1 MCAAN
6 PQDRI
11 APPRTNRFTKWR
23 NFRSVIRLL
32 GRNHTLFS
40 TANLM
45 KLSEETRRWLI
56 PLAWLATAAIT
67 FSLGRFV
74 AFIETPPT
82 RAVTGTAATL
92 QSGSVPN
99 EEASAAVLTETT
111 EDHDS
116 PLQRLT
122 GGQPMDEWLKN
133 LLGQEDEISRM
144 QGFLRLLE
152 LLGTSEE
159 IEQAL
164 NVLLTNSS
172 GWSRSKEFSMLLQ
185 KWAQFDPVKAM
196 GFVEK
201 LKDNGTKFGGYR
213 AVLST
218 WTRRHAQEAIA
229 WAEENGKPK
238 DPDDRDGNWPMAT
251 IVDQIARTD
260 ASWALRLTEAQPVSR
275 ARGRMIESVVGQL
288 VSQRGEDLAKQAAM
302 EITDESLRT
311 AMLARLAGQ
320 LADGNPQATA
330 AWVTSLPAGE
340 GRQRALGELI
350 EQWSDKDPVAAA
362 TFLTRIP
369 PSPDTDESRA
379 RLADNIQRKDPEGA
393 LAWAGTISEE
403 QSRTRTMSE
412 LLRNWFRRDPDAA
425 SKWMLQDTQVP
436 DDVKLRFPI
445 QGANVG
451 GATFRFE

>member
-1 MCAAN
+1 MAQL
-6 PQDRI
+6 PQRDTVVWNEPYT
-11 APPRTNRFTKWR
+11 AFP
-23 NFRSVIRLL
+23 
-32 GRNHTLFS
+32 

-67 FSLGRFV
+67 FCLGRFV
-74 AFIETPPT
+74 AFIETPATKP
-82 RAVTGTAATL
+82 AIAASATL
-92 QSGSVPN
+92 RSAPASTD
-99 EEASAAVLTETT
+99 EATGAVLIETV
-111 EDHDS
+111 ENRDN

-122 GGQPMDEWLKN
+122 GGKPMDEWLKN
-133 LLGQEDEISRM
+133 LLAQEDEISRM

-164 NVLLTNSS
+164 NVLLTNSN

-218 WTRRHAQEAIA
+218 WTRRNAQEAIA
-229 WAEENGKPK
+229 WAEQNGPK

-275 ARGRMIESVVGQL
+275 ARGRMIESVVGRL
-288 VSQRGEDLAKQAAM
+288 VSQKGEEFAKEAAM
-302 EITDESLRT
+302 EITDESLRNAT
-311 AMLARLAGQ
+311 LARLAGQ
-320 LADGNPQATA
+320 LAGDNPQATA
-330 AWVTSLPAGE
+330 AWVTSLPPGE
-340 GRQRALGELI
+340 SRQHALGALI
-350 EQWSDKDPVAAA
+350 EQWSDKDPVSAA
-362 TFLTRIP
+362 TFLTRMP
-369 PSPDTDESRA
+369 PSPETDESRA

-425 SKWMLQDTQVP
+425 RKWMLQDTQVP
-436 DDVKLRFPI
+436 DDVKLRFPT
-445 QGANVG
+445 QVGNTG
-451 GATFRFE
+451 GAGFRFE